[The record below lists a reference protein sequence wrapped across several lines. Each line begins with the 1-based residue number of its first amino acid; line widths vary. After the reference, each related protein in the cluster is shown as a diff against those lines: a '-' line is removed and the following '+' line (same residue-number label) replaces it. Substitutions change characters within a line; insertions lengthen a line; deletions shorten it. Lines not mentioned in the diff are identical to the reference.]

1 MLAAFFMENMNEK
14 DPFAETNPFLRLRK
28 DLPQRKPLNAEAVK
42 DVQQQHEQACE
53 DKQDE
58 DLRLFLQAVRA
69 LPLKKKSSGKTLE
82 LVAHTEAFAT
92 PRLFF
97 SKAEKAAQP
106 CVATTRQNLQDILKP
121 SERNIPVLQRG
132 RASDAHD
139 TKVFI
144 PDKDVLDFAGAMHD
158 VRPLKNKGG
167 RDVPRCAAPPPD
179 SEPRQQSFQELL
191 EHTLEFALS
200 FSEEYVEGHVV
211 GLESLIMQK
220 LRAGQYTPEAHLDL
234 HGFNAHQAFDA
245 LVAFVRRSWYR
256 GMRTLLLIPGRG
268 RNSPNGVAVL
278 RERVQSWLTQ
288 EPLKRVILAF
298 CTAKPLDGGPGSLYV
313 LLRKYKKKGK
323 VIWERCPI
331 DVEF

>member
-1 MLAAFFMENMNEK
+1 MLAVFFMENMNEK
-14 DPFAETNPFLRLRK
+14 DPFAEANPFLRLRK
-28 DLPQRKPLNAEAVK
+28 DLPQRGSLHAEAVK
-42 DVQQQHEQACE
+42 DAHQQHEQACE
-53 DKQDE
+53 DRQDE
-58 DLRLFLQAVRA
+58 DSRLFLQAVRA
-69 LPLKKKSSGKTLE
+69 LPLKNTSSGKTLDSI
-82 LVAHTEAFAT
+82 AHKEAFAT

-106 CVATTRQNLQDILKP
+106 CVAPARQISQQARARDAQDAKLFIAD
-121 SERNIPVLQRG
+121 E
-132 RASDAHD
+132 DA
-139 TKVFI
+139 
-144 PDKDVLDFAGAMHD
+144 LDFAGAMRD

-167 RDVPRCAAPPPD
+167 RDVPRHAAPPLA
-179 SEPRQQSFQELL
+179 SEPQEQSFQELL
-191 EHTLEFALS
+191 ENTLEFALS
-200 FSEEYVEGHVV
+200 FSEEYIEGHVV

-220 LRAGQYTPEAHLDL
+220 LRAGQYNPEAHLDL
-234 HGFNAHQAFDA
+234 HGLNANQAFGA
-245 LVAFVRRSWYR
+245 LVAFVRRSWHR

-268 RNSPNGVAVL
+268 KNSPNGVAVL

-323 VIWERCPI
+323 VVWERCPV